1 MLDYQSLA
9 AFSFTN
15 EINIIHTTIRR
26 LRLEFALPKNT
37 NLFKGIAQ
45 KRFLFSKRETIISF

>member
-26 LRLEFALPKNT
+26 LHLEFALPKNT

-45 KRFLFSKRETIISF
+45 KKIFIQ